1 MRKNKDLFRVI
12 IVFVVG
18 VMLILAT
25 PVLFRVVIEL
35 LSK

>member
-12 IVFVVG
+12 IVFMVG

>member
-1 MRKNKDLFRVI
+1 MHKNRDIFRVI

>member
-1 MRKNKDLFRVI
+1 MCKNKDLFVI
-12 IVFVVG
+12 IAFVAG

>member
-1 MRKNKDLFRVI
+1 MRKNRDLFRVI

>member
-12 IVFVVG
+12 IVFMVG
-18 VMLILAT
+18 VILILAT

>member
-1 MRKNKDLFRVI
+1 MRKNRDIFRVI

>member
-1 MRKNKDLFRVI
+1 MLKNKDLFRVI
-12 IVFVVG
+12 IVFVAG
-18 VMLILAT
+18 GILILAT

>member
-12 IVFVVG
+12 IVFVAG